1 MSFTY
6 DLGTN
11 LGKVRLLIRDTD
23 TTDPERQLFQD
34 NEISFFLSQNDQI
47 LRLAA
52 ADALEALAANAAL
65 LAKIQQIGGYKIDST
80 KMAEA
85 IRKQATRYREL
96 EEEVPAFGYAEQ
108 TLSVFSSWEILINEL
123 QREG

>member
-6 DLGTN
+6 DLATN
-11 LGKVRLLIRDTD
+11 LGKLRLMIRDTD
-23 TTDPERQLFQD
+23 IANPERQLFQD
-34 NEISFFLSQNDQI
+34 NEISFFLSQNNQT

-65 LAKIQQIGGYKIDST
+65 LAKIEQIGSYKIDST
-80 KMAEA
+80 RMAEA

-96 EEEVPAFGYAEQ
+96 EEQAPAFGFAEQ
-108 TLSVFSSWEILINEL
+108 TLSKFSWDEIVVNEL
-123 QREG
+123 LREG